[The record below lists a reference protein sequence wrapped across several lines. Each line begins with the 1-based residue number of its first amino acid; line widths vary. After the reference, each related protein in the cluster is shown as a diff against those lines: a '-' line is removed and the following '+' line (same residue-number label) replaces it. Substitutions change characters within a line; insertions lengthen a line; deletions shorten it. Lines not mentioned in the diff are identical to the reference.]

1 MKVLYAI
8 SMRFLG
14 QKWLKTRM
22 DIAYLVLGICS
33 IPFALSVSK
42 CICEQS
48 RASPASLPRSRR
60 SARMVLQLAK
70 RSAGLCAA
78 LLLCG
83 FAHAQTPALDQA
95 RALIAQRQFVQAET
109 LLRPQTEG
117 PIRDTLLA
125 QALMGLREGGL
136 STNNDRVT
144 EALTLLQRAASAGY
158 PEATY
163 PLATILASSG
173 RVTEAQQ
180 LLAPLTA
187 QSDARALY
195 LVGRIAEASREY
207 LRAAQFYERNA
218 HRGNADAFNNLGYL
232 HANGLGVARD
242 DGRAAQYYRDAV
254 AAGSIEAGINLV
266 ALADAGRTQLAT
278 NESRTALLE
287 RAAQMGQPT
296 ALRMLG
302 RSAPAPIA
310 TAPAPSVPAPVAPAA
325 ASARAATPAAL
336 VSGAAVS
343 TTSSASAAPPPTAP
357 QRPASPP
364 AAVAA
369 ATATATAPPS
379 APAPAPLTA
388 AQAADL
394 YAQALRLQR
403 GEGAVRDLAKA
414 AALLEQAAA
423 AGLPDAQRTLADV
436 YDYGLGVVSNP
447 RKALELRKAAAG
459 R

>member
-1 MKVLYAI
+1 
-8 SMRFLG
+8 
-14 QKWLKTRM
+14 
-22 DIAYLVLGICS
+22 
-33 IPFALSVSK
+33 
-42 CICEQS
+42 
-48 RASPASLPRSRR
+48 
-60 SARMVLQLAK
+60 
-70 RSAGLCAA
+70 
-78 LLLCG
+78 
-83 FAHAQTPALDQA
+83 
-95 RALIAQRQFVQAET
+95 
-109 LLRPQTEG
+109 
-117 PIRDTLLA
+117 
-125 QALMGLREGGL
+125 
-136 STNNDRVT
+136 
-144 EALTLLQRAASAGY
+144 
-158 PEATY
+158 EATY

-207 LRAAQFYERNA
+207 LRAAQFYERSA

-310 TAPAPSVPAPVAPAA
+310 TAPAPNVPAPVAPAA

-336 VSGAAVS
+336 FSGAAVS
-343 TTSSASAAPPPTAP
+343 TTSSASAAPPPAAP
-357 QRPASPP
+357 PRPAVASPP
-364 AAVAA
+364 AVVAA

-379 APAPAPLTA
+379 APVPAPLTA

-447 RKALELRKAAAG
+447 RKALELRKAAVG